1 MTSPEPDAP
10 LEGEE
15 RAAWLAIA
23 LIPGIGWARM
33 QTLIQ
38 SFGSPSGALAAP
50 LAFLEA
56 LPALKGIAALVHRA
70 RMDAGYRVQD
80 DVVRIG
86 ATLLLP
92 GDEQFPGS
100 LLTVH
105 SPPVL
110 LFAIG
115 KLELLER
122 PAVAIVGSRDHTR
135 YGAEVCEALAA
146 GAAAAGIVVVS
157 GMARGLDAVAH
168 NAALVAG
175 GASIGVLG
183 CGLGVV
189 YPLSLIHI

>member
-1 MTSPEPDAP
+1 
-10 LEGEE
+10 
-15 RAAWLAIA
+15 
-23 LIPGIGWARM
+23 M

-56 LPALKGIAALVHRA
+56 LPELKGIAAQIHRA
-70 RMDAGYRVQD
+70 RIDAGCRIQD
-80 DVVRIG
+80 AVVRIG

-92 GDEQFPGS
+92 GDGQFPNA

-110 LFAIG
+110 LFASG

-135 YGAEVCEALAA
+135 YGAEVCEALAG
-146 GAAAAGIVVVS
+146 GAAAAGIAVV
-157 GMARGLDAVAH
+157 
-168 NAALVAG
+168 
-175 GASIGVLG
+175 
-183 CGLGVV
+183 
-189 YPLSLIHI
+189 